1 MALNLKH
8 QTRAQFAAKFRA
20 AYKTAKGA
28 EAAKLA
34 AWLIGKIESGD
45 FTDAQVQSAFGLTA
59 PQYAAQKARMTTVRD
74 QYNAVI
80 AAAGE

>member
-1 MALNLKH
+1 MAFNLQH
-8 QTRAQFAAKFRA
+8 QTKAQFAAKFRA
-20 AYKTAKGA
+20 AYKSAKGA
-28 EAAKLA
+28 EAGKLA

-45 FTDAQVQSAFGLTA
+45 FTDAQVQTVFGLSV
-59 PQYAAQKARMTTVRD
+59 PQYTALKARMTTVRD